1 MVFKPSQKISEAPIL
16 EKSSAKVPSKVSEAP
31 ISVAFVH
38 DFLDAYGLDPYE
50 FRVYCHIVRR
60 TGGKPDKQC
69 FSSLSNIAD
78 MCQMSQRKTQQI
90 VQFLLKARMITKEAK
105 KHPKYK
111 TDIYHVT
118 LASEWVP
125 KSQLNELR
133 VNKLRS
139 RSKKQ
144 VLGEDSGQSDF
155 SPLEF

>member
-1 MVFKPSQKISEAPIL
+1 MV
-16 EKSSAKVPSKVSEAP
+16 SSATKFTSKNSETP

-50 FRVYCHIVRR
+50 FRIYCHIVRR
-60 TGGKPDKQC
+60 TGGKPEKQC
-69 FSSLSNIAD
+69 FSSLSTIAE
-78 MCQMSQRKTQQI
+78 MCKMSQRKTQQI

-125 KSQLNELR
+125 KTQLNDLR
-133 VNKLRS
+133 KL
-139 RSKKQ
+139 KKQ
-144 VLGEDSGQSDF
+144 KQDLKNEQTT
-155 SPLEF
+155 PEFESIPF